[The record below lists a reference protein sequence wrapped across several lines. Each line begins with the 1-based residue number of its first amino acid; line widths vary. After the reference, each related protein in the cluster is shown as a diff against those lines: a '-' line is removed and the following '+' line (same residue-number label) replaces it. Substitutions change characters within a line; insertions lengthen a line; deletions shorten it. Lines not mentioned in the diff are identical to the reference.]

1 MIARIFSCLNGAA
14 WDDITPLHRLHIA
27 FLRDVRPF
35 LRLIFTLSPCG
46 EGSVRSLQ
54 DNSKIRGYLLLL
66 MSGGRAGN
74 QFDLSFRGQS
84 NAALPGT
91 FDFPETG
98 YCAYEI
104 NENCRQW

>member
-14 WDDITPLHRLHIA
+14 WDDITPPYIAFNIA

-66 MSGGRAGN
+66 MSGGRG
-74 QFDLSFRGQS
+74 
-84 NAALPGT
+84 
-91 FDFPETG
+91 
-98 YCAYEI
+98 
-104 NENCRQW
+104 W